1 MKNIRVTDITLCV
14 SAEDRREQLSFREK
28 LHIAQSLDAVGV
40 DCIELGRI
48 GDSKEGKIIVRTI
61 AASLKN
67 STAAVIAGES
77 AESIAQ
83 AWEYIKEAKN
93 PCLQIVLPVSTV
105 QMEYLYHVKAS
116 KMQEM
121 LASLVSEAVKY
132 TKNVEVVLRDA
143 TRAEDGFV
151 ATCCK
156 VAEERGAAA
165 VTVCDD
171 SGVYFP
177 EDYATLIAEIRAV
190 CALPL
195 YVQPSDA
202 LKMAAAS
209 AVAALRAGA
218 DGVKGTVNGGA
229 YLDIG
234 DFADVYRAKSEAL
247 QICCKLDT
255 TAIHKKLAS
264 VSIANKAKDAEAD
277 AALTDTAAESG
288 VLDENCTSADV
299 IAAVKELGYELSD
312 EDNGKVYEEFRR
324 LIEKKKTIGAPEL
337 EAIIATA
344 AMQVPSTY
352 HLINYVVNSGN
363 IITATANVTLER
375 NGETLTGVSIGDGP
389 IDAAFHAIEQ
399 ILGHHYE
406 LDDFRVQAITK
417 GREAV
422 GSSLIRLR
430 ANGKLYSGN
439 GVSTDIIGACIRAYM
454 NALNKIVYEEN

>member
-28 LHIAQSLDAVGV
+28 LHIAQSLDAIGV

-48 GDSKEGKIIVRTI
+48 SDSKEGKIIARTI

-77 AESIAQ
+77 ADSIAQ
-83 AWEYIKEAKN
+83 AWEYIKEAKD

-105 QMEYLYHVKAS
+105 QMEYLYHIKAP

-121 LASLVSEAVKY
+121 LAALVSEAVKY

-151 ATCCK
+151 VACCK
-156 VAEERGAAA
+156 VAEENGAAA
-165 VTVCDD
+165 VTMCDD

-177 EDYATLIAEIRAV
+177 EDYANMIAEIRAV

-195 YVQPSDA
+195 YVQPSDT

-218 DGVKGTVNGGA
+218 DGVKGTVNGGM
-229 YLDIG
+229 YLSIG
-234 DFADVYRAKSEAL
+234 DFADIYRAKSESL
-247 QICCKLDT
+247 KMCCKLDT

-264 VSIANKAKDAEAD
+264 VTMTNVSKDTAD
-277 AALTDTAAESG
+277 AALSDVSAESG
-288 VLDENCTSADV
+288 ILDENCTSADL

-312 EDNGKVYEEFRR
+312 EDNGKIYEEFRR

-352 HLINYVVNSGN
+352 HLVNYVVNSGN

-375 NGETLTGVSIGDGP
+375 NGETLTGVSVGDGP

-406 LDDFRVQAITK
+406 LDDFQIQAITK

-454 NALNKIVYEEN
+454 NALNKIVYEEK